1 MAAFAESFRS
11 EITRIARKEL
21 KGELESI
28 RKGLASQRTEI
39 VALKRALKDANAE
52 IRQLQRASAGASKR
66 GTEAPAAI
74 KGKPGRKSAVEA
86 SFGPAAFKACRI
98 ELGMTQ
104 KQMATLVQG
113 SLASLVRWENGTQP
127 RGAALQRIA
136 DVMSMGKAKAWSELE
151 KLEAA

>member
-11 EITRIARKEL
+11 EITRLARKEL
-21 KGELESI
+21 KGELEAI

-39 VALKRALKDANAE
+39 VALKEATTE
-52 IRQLQRASAGASKR
+52 IRQLQRSSASASKR
-66 GTEAPAAI
+66 VVDAPAAPA
-74 KGKPGRKSAVEA
+74 GKPRKNTGVEA
-86 SFGPAAFKACRI
+86 NFGPAAFKACRI

-104 KQMATLVQG
+104 RQMATLVNA

-127 RGAALQRIA
+127 RGPALQRIA